1 MIDVMFLN
9 SGEGFIGI
17 LFSLEVDILGF
28 FRIIFEK
35 RFWKI
40 ILNCIDKW

>member
-17 LFSLEVDILGF
+17 LLSLEVDIPGF
-28 FRIIFEK
+28 FRITFEK